1 MEIDF
6 SEREKYKCKSN
17 KLYKNVDEKSY
28 YYDFNIRK

>member
-1 MEIDF
+1 MNVTI
-6 SEREKYKCKSN
+6 KYKCKSN